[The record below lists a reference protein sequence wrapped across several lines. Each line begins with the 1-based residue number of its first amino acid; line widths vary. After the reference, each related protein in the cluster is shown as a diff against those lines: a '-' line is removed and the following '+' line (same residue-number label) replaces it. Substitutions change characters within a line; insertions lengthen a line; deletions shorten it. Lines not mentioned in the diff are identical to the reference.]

1 MAENEISSNSVV
13 RPSRDAGAPWSAN
26 AARQARERDD
36 SRSVVYCVVIEDAP
50 LLKIGRTTQLK
61 RRVKQLKDFVGRELH
76 IGYWAEFSTDDA
88 KDVERCALLRM
99 RKQFV
104 SEGEWS
110 LANPAYGA
118 AAIQC
123 AADFLGV
130 KPVFEAGAPM
140 EAQPEDEYAYL
151 RTNKM
156 DVKHKSH
163 NAVDRAYWEDPFTL
177 NRS

>member
-1 MAENEISSNSVV
+1 MADNQLASKGGV
-13 RPSRDAGAPWSAN
+13 RPSVDIGAPWSAN
-26 AARQARERDD
+26 AARQAREKDG
-36 SRSVVYCVVIEDAP
+36 SRSVVYCVVLEGAP

-61 RRVKQLKDFVGRELH
+61 KRMQSLRDGIGRELH

-104 SEGEWS
+104 CEGEWS

-118 AAIQC
+118 AAIQG

-140 EAQPEDEYAYL
+140 EVQPEDEYAYL

-156 DVKHKSH
+156 DLKHKAH
-163 NAVDRAYWEDPFTL
+163 NAVDRSYWEDPFTL
-177 NRS
+177 NRG